1 MGALVDH
8 ELPRPVVAGVEV
20 VLKHAALAQGGEL
33 GMMAIQDSSRA
44 FCQTKL
50 RFSQGFR
57 VWVSSGLASRIAL

>member
-20 VLKHAALAQGGEL
+20 VLKHAALAQGGES
-33 GMMAIQDSSRA
+33 GMMAIQDLSRA

-50 RFSQGFR
+50 
-57 VWVSSGLASRIAL
+57 